1 MKKMQSK
8 KQMEGIER
16 EKIDLNK
23 YGNNFEEEVIY
34 PK

>member
-23 YGNNFEEEVIY
+23 CGNNFEEEVIY